1 MASILSV
8 EQLKGLAS
16 GSTPNTISIPA
27 GQKIIGTDAKSII
40 APGQVVQMKR
50 VAVNTV
56 TTTTSNTFSNHM
68 SAQFDNTPTVGNLV
82 IVSVS
87 VTAYR
92 SPDANWG
99 SHCAV
104 YIGSE
109 GMSSGD
115 TNFVPAGRATSGYAG
130 GDNYGSQGVVGNNI
144 GHAITSTGHKT
155 ITASHVSGGNPTFYF
170 KVNELGG
177 QTTYWGSVHS
187 QTSHDYATDITNM
200 ILWEIAQ

>member
-1 MASILSV
+1 MS
-8 EQLKGLAS
+8 
-16 GSTPNTISIPA
+16 TISADQIK
-27 GQKIIGTDAKSII
+27 GRSITGNKITVPSGHVLH
-40 APGQVVQMKR
+40 APGHVVQMKR

-87 VTAYR
+87 VSAYR

-99 SHCAV
+99 SHCAI

-115 TNFVPAGRATSGYAG
+115 TNFGPAGRSSGGYAG

-155 ITASHVSGGNPTFYF
+155 ITNSHVSGGNPTFYF

-177 QTTYWGSVHS
+177 QTSYWGSAGAYTS
-187 QTSHDYATDITNM
+187 QGYATDLTSM
-200 ILWEIAQ
+200 ILYEVAQ

>member
-1 MASILSV
+1 MVSILRTDKI
-8 EQLKGLAS
+8 QAS
-16 GSTPNTISIPA
+16 HGSTIEIPT
-27 GQKIIGTDAKSII
+27 GHVLQ
-40 APGQVVQMKR
+40 APGHVIQMKR

-92 SPDANWG
+92 NPAANWG
-99 SHCAV
+99 SHCAL

-115 TNFVPAGRATSGYAG
+115 TSIIPAGRSDAG
-130 GDNYGSQGVVGNNI
+130 QDNYGSQGVVGNNI
-144 GHAITSTGHKT
+144 GKSITSTGHKT
-155 ITASHVSGGNPTFYF
+155 ITSSHVSGGNPTFYF

-177 QTTYWGSVHS
+177 QTSYWGSAAAH
-187 QTSHDYATDITNM
+187 TSHAYATDLTSM
-200 ILWEIAQ
+200 ILSEIAQ

>member
-1 MASILSV
+1 MAGTLSV
-8 EQLKGLAS
+8 QKIQGLATSATPTTVEIAS
-16 GSTPNTISIPA
+16 GHKLTGAA
-27 GQKIIGTDAKSII
+27 GSMA
-40 APGQVVQMKR
+40 APGQIIQMKR

-92 SPDANWG
+92 DPTANWG

-115 TNFVPAGRATSGYAG
+115 TSIIPVGRSGYAG
-130 GDNYGSQGVVGNNI
+130 QDNYGSQGVVGQYI
-144 GHAITSTGHKT
+144 GNMITSTGHKT

-177 QTTYWGSVHS
+177 QTTYWGSAGAYTS
-187 QTSHDYATDITNM
+187 QAYATDLTSM

>member
-1 MASILSV
+1 MST
-8 EQLKGLAS
+8 LKVNNLQAESGTTISLAS
-16 GSTPNTISIPA
+16 GHKLTGAA
-27 GQKIIGTDAKSII
+27 GSMA
-40 APGQVVQMKR
+40 APGQIIQMKR

-82 IVSVS
+82 IVSVT

-92 SPDANWG
+92 DPAANWG

-115 TNFVPAGRATSGYAG
+115 TSIIPAGSCLLYTSPSPR
-130 GDNYGSQGVVGNNI
+130 DQRGSRMPSS
-144 GHAITSTGHKT
+144 A
-155 ITASHVSGGNPTFYF
+155 
-170 KVNELGG
+170 
-177 QTTYWGSVHS
+177 
-187 QTSHDYATDITNM
+187 
-200 ILWEIAQ
+200 

>member
-1 MASILSV
+1 MSKLVVSTIETQNIKYDSDTSSV
-8 EQLKGLAS
+8 
-16 GSTPNTISIPA
+16 TIAADGTFNHKAPA
-27 GQKIIGTDAKSII
+27 
-40 APGQVVQMKR
+40 GQVVQMKR

-92 SPDANWG
+92 DPTANWG

-130 GDNYGSQGVVGNNI
+130 ADNYGSQGVVGNYI
-144 GHAITSTGHKT
+144 GNMITSTGHKT

-177 QTTYWGSVHS
+177 GTTYWGAAAAN
-187 QTSHDYATDITNM
+187 TSHDYSTDITNM